1 MEDVR
6 NMKAKVQD
14 TVRGLQDLTEEE
26 RKDVLS
32 CLTKCLLIK
41 DEELQDLEQRV
52 RGPRK
57 HWGGERKDPM
67 GRAVD
72 TLPTIC
78 SSGTR
83 SQLPTVLALG
93 V

>member
-6 NMKAKVQD
+6 NMKEKVQD

-32 CLTKCLLIK
+32 CLTKCLLIE

-52 RGPRK
+52 RARERTGAERGTSQ
-57 HWGGERKDPM
+57 WGGPLTHCQQSALV
-67 GRAVD
+67 G
-72 TLPTIC
+72 LGL
-78 SSGTR
+78 SS
-83 SQLPTVLALG
+83 PVLALG